1 MTFGKFVRDRWLGF
15 IVYVTVL
22 IMIFIFCRAY
32 RALNQAIIIIE
43 LLYTAA
49 FFVPFLWDYFR
60 KKIFYDK
67 LIAQIDGLDKKYLI
81 CEMMQEPSFYEG
93 QVLCGILEEGNK
105 SMAEHVAEYRKQS
118 NDFREYIETW
128 VHEVKIPVASM
139 RLMCHNYPEIGEKV
153 IEQLKLVDDDV
164 NNVLFYARSENAHKD
179 YMIKEVTLQK
189 MFGNVA
195 IANRVALQLMDASLK
210 TEGLNQVVLTDNKW
224 MEFILGQ
231 LMSNSMKYRSLD
243 RPLEISVYAKKVENA
258 IELHFMDNGIG
269 IAAADISRVWDK
281 TFTGEN
287 GRNGAKSTGMG
298 LYIVKNL
305 CIQLGHGI
313 RIISEKGKYTD
324 VVITFVN
331 NDFYK
336 M

>member
-32 RALNQAIIIIE
+32 RVLNQAIIIIE

-153 IEQLKLVDDDV
+153 IEQLKLVDDDT
-164 NNVLFYARSENAHKD
+164 S
-179 YMIKEVTLQK
+179 
-189 MFGNVA
+189 G
-195 IANRVALQLMDASLK
+195 
-210 TEGLNQVVLTDNKW
+210 
-224 MEFILGQ
+224 
-231 LMSNSMKYRSLD
+231 
-243 RPLEISVYAKKVENA
+243 
-258 IELHFMDNGIG
+258 
-269 IAAADISRVWDK
+269 
-281 TFTGEN
+281 
-287 GRNGAKSTGMG
+287 
-298 LYIVKNL
+298 
-305 CIQLGHGI
+305 
-313 RIISEKGKYTD
+313 
-324 VVITFVN
+324 
-331 NDFYK
+331 
-336 M
+336 